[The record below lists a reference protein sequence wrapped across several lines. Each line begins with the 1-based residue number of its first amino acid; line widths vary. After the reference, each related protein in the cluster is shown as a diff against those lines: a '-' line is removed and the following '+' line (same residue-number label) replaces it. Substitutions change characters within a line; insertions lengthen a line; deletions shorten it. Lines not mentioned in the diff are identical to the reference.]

1 MCGIA
6 GFIDFNRNGNLD
18 LLKKMSD
25 TILHRGPDDSGHE
38 LFDTGSAQ
46 VGLGF
51 RRLSIIELSALGHQ
65 PMKFEEEGLTVI
77 FNGEIYNYQEIR
89 KELEGYGYTFKSQS
103 DTEVILKSYAK
114 WGEKC
119 VERFI
124 GMFAIALYDAKK
136 TKVVFFRDRA
146 GVKPLFYYRSG
157 DLLLFGSELKIFHA
171 HPQFKKQ
178 INYSALSLYF
188 QRGYISAPH
197 TIFENTYKL
206 EPGHILE
213 IDLQTKDVA
222 DWKYWDVVDCY
233 NEPKLDI
240 SYEEAKKETERLML
254 SAFQYRM
261 IADVPVGVFLSGG
274 YDSTAVTALLQKNS
288 TQKIKTF
295 TIGFEDPK
303 FNEAHHAKNVADYL
317 GTEHYEHICTYKDAL
332 DMVDE
337 LPHIYDEPFG
347 DTSAIPTTLVSRMA
361 REKVTV
367 ALSADGG
374 DEIFAGYP
382 KYFNAVG
389 RINQLNKIPAIAGKL
404 IPAWLHSDV
413 STQNKLSKLKDYAA
427 NTNAVRQFDIISQ
440 AMTFYET
447 QQLFTKEVTQL
458 NTPFDEGA
466 KLNNTNDLLSKFQAT
481 EYKTYMVDDILQKV
495 DRATMSI
502 SLEGREP
509 FLDQRIIEFAA
520 KLPSS
525 YRYKDGIGKYILKDI
540 VHDYVPREM
549 MERPKMGF
557 GVPLESWLRKELKH
571 VLLDVLNE
579 QTLREQNI
587 FNVERVIKMRDKYL
601 AGEPIEFQRLSY
613 LFLFQLWYKKWM
625 N

>member
-1 MCGIA
+1 
-6 GFIDFNRNGNLD
+6 
-18 LLKKMSD
+18 
-25 TILHRGPDDSGHE
+25 
-38 LFDTGSAQ
+38 
-46 VGLGF
+46 
-51 RRLSIIELSALGHQ
+51 
-65 PMKFEEEGLTVI
+65 
-77 FNGEIYNYQEIR
+77 
-89 KELEGYGYTFKSQS
+89 
-103 DTEVILKSYAK
+103 
-114 WGEKC
+114 
-119 VERFI
+119 
-124 GMFAIALYDAKK
+124 
-136 TKVVFFRDRA
+136 
-146 GVKPLFYYRSG
+146 
-157 DLLLFGSELKIFHA
+157 
-171 HPQFKKQ
+171 
-178 INYSALSLYF
+178 
-188 QRGYISAPH
+188 
-197 TIFENTYKL
+197 
-206 EPGHILE
+206 
-213 IDLQTKDVA
+213 
-222 DWKYWDVVDCY
+222 
-233 NEPKLDI
+233 
-240 SYEEAKKETERLML
+240 
-254 SAFQYRM
+254 M

-303 FNEAHHAKNVADYL
+303 FNEAHHAKNVAEYL

-382 KYFNAVG
+382 KYFNALK
-389 RINQLNKIPAIAGKL
+389 RLNKLGNIPPVLCDLMDMLAKPLTGMVETSK
-404 IPAWLHSDV
+404 
-413 STQNKLSKLKDYAA
+413 QNKLSKFSDFMEH
-427 NTNAVRQFDIISQ
+427 TDAVKRFDIISQ

-447 QQLFTKEVTQL
+447 EQLFNKEITAL
-458 NTPFDEGA
+458 NTPFDEGG

-509 FLDQRIIEFAA
+509 FLDQRIVEFAA

-525 YRYKDGIGKYILKDI
+525 YKYKDGIGKYILKDI
-540 VHDYVPREM
+540 VHSYVPHEM

-587 FNVERVIKMRDKYL
+587 FNVERVLKMRDKYL
-601 AGEPIEFQRLSY
+601 AGEPVEFQRLSY

-625 N
+625 S

>member
-89 KELEGYGYTFKSQS
+89 KELEGHGYTFKSHS

-124 GMFAIALYDAKK
+124 GMFAIALYDAQKA
-136 TKVVFFRDRA
+136 KVILFRDRA
-146 GVKPLFYYRSG
+146 GVKPLFYYHSN

-178 INYSALSLYF
+178 ISYSALSLYF

-206 EPGHILE
+206 DPGHILE

-240 SYEEAKKETERLML
+240 SYAEAKKETERLML

-382 KYFNAVG
+382 KYFNAVD
-389 RINQLNKIPAIAGKL
+389 RINQLNKIPAVVGKL

-427 NTNAVRQFDIISQ
+427 STNPVKQFDIISQ

-447 QQLFTKEVTQL
+447 QQLLNKEITQL
-458 NTPFDEGA
+458 NTPFDEGN
-466 KLNNTNDLLSKFQAT
+466 KLNDAYYLLSKFQAT

-509 FLDQRIIEFAA
+509 FLDQRIIEFVA
-520 KLPSS
+520 KLPTSFK
-525 YRYKDGIGKYILKDI
+525 YKNGIGKYILKDI

-557 GVPLESWLRKELKH
+557 GVPLQSWLRKELKH

-587 FNVERVIKMRDKYL
+587 FNVDRVIKMRDKYL